1 MTIDRILQFLM
12 EDTASEVLDEK
23 AKAYMDRLLL
33 RLMTSPAL
41 MSFLEATQI
50 LKEGNDYIV
59 ELLFRK
65 VPQEQV
71 DVIKAFIAEP
81 NTSFSFEQKGQT
93 HFAFRVKL
101 NPQDLGGSDDSE
113 QGPTT
118 GVPV

>member
-1 MTIDRILQFLM
+1 M

-41 MSFLEATQI
+41 MSFREATQI
-50 LKEGNDYIV
+50 LKEGNDYVV

-65 VPQEQV
+65 VPEEQV

-81 NTSFSFEQKGQT
+81 NTSFSFEKKGQT

-101 NPQDLGGSDDSE
+101 NPQDLDGSDDSE